1 MTPAG
6 DLYGAVIK
14 ERFRRPRFQGRIDAP
29 DAAFEDVN
37 PLCGDRIAIEC
48 RLDDGTLADA
58 RHHGDSCAVC
68 LASADVLLEM
78 AIGRRAEEAVALG
91 TTDVLERLQADVRP
105 SRLKCVALPITVLQ
119 GALQGR
125 EVAR

>member
-1 MTPAG
+1 MSPAG
-6 DLYGAVIK
+6 DLYGQVIR
-14 ERFRRPRFQGRIDAP
+14 ERFRRPRFQGRVEAP

-48 RLDDGTLADA
+48 RIADGVLADA

-78 AIGRRAEEAVALG
+78 AIGRRVDEAAALG
-91 TTDVLERLQADVRP
+91 TGDVLERLQADVRP
-105 SRLKCVALPITVLQ
+105 SRMKCVALPISVLQ

>member
-1 MTPAG
+1 MSPAG
-6 DLYGAVIK
+6 NPYGEVIR
-14 ERFRRPRFQGRIDAP
+14 ERFRHPRFQGRIDAP